1 MRQKLR
7 ILSAMGWGLLVAGMT
22 AMACGPK
29 PTVRESV
36 LDTPQASYDRGQRA
50 LSTGDLASAQIE
62 FERAQGLDPKFAP
75 ADEGLGLVRLA
86 QGKRVEAKKLLE
98 VAKTKD
104 KTYAPAWIGMGRVHD
119 ADKKF
124 EDALGEFR
132 EALKR
137 DTAGRWAKTTR
148 YYMGQTYEHQSNFAL
163 AQEAYA
169 AALTLDPGYAQAD
182 QAWKR
187 LNEMQRTMTGVSPE
201 YQTIARAAAVTRA
214 ELAAL
219 LVNELP
225 LDRIF
230 QKKDQRRETAF
241 QAPGTAGQ
249 ANQPNQIPDTQN
261 SWAKAYVDR
270 MVAVGAMELYPD
282 GHFKPTET
290 ITRVELAQVVQNI
303 LIAALHDPKLATAYI
318 GNTSTLSDV
327 PRSHFAFN
335 AVTLAIS
342 RGIMA
347 PKADGT
353 FGLADTVS
361 GTEALQA
368 IRLLKSLSP

>member
-1 MRQKLR
+1 MKKAFC
-7 ILSAMGWGLLVAGMT
+7 LSYTGWGLLIVGLT

-29 PTVRESV
+29 PAARESV
-36 LDTPQASYDRGQRA
+36 LDTPQAAYDRGQRA
-50 LSTGDLASAQIE
+50 LAASDIVSAQTE
-62 FERAQGLDPKFAP
+62 FIRAQRLDPKFAP

-86 QGKRVEAKKLLE
+86 QGNRIEAKKLLE
-98 VAKTKD
+98 MAKTKD
-104 KTYAPAWIGMGRVHD
+104 KTYAPAWIGMGRVYD

-137 DTAGRWAKTTR
+137 DTGRRWAKTTQ
-148 YYMGQTYEHQSNFAL
+148 YYTGQTYEHQGNFAL

-169 AALTLDPGYAQAD
+169 AALALDPGYAQAD

-187 LNEMQRTMTGVSPE
+187 LNETQRTMAGASPE

-230 QKKDQRRETAF
+230 QKRDDRRETPF
-241 QAPGTAGQ
+241 QAPGATRQSG
-249 ANQPNQIPDTQN
+249 QPNQIPDTQT

-270 MVAVGAMELYPD
+270 TVAVGAMELYPD
-282 GHFKPTET
+282 GQFKPTET

-303 LIAALHDPKLATAYI
+303 LIATFHDPKLATAYI

-335 AVTLAIS
+335 AVTLAVS

-368 IRLLKSLSP
+368 IRSLKNLSP